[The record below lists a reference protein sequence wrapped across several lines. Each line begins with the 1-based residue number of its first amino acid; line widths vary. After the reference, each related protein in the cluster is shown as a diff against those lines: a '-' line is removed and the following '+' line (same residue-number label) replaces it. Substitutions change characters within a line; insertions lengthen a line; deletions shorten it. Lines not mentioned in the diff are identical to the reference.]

1 MGRLIVLM
9 ETELENNHKNS
20 PKPACKIRKTVY
32 SMSSYREREFQPQ
45 PQGDLKMPNAN
56 YKTFT
61 VRDLVDIV
69 NADKKHFP
77 NGLDTPIATGDFEGN
92 YHHILHEVFHGDKVG
107 KNPAILL
114 CYEMHESDGNR

>member
-1 MGRLIVLM
+1 MKIVLNRL
-9 ETELENNHKNS
+9 EIFKRRCIVCPVTE
-20 PKPACKIRKTVY
+20 
-32 SMSSYREREFQPQ
+32 SSNQ

-56 YKTFT
+56 YKTLT
-61 VRDLVDIV
+61 VRDLVNIV
-69 NADKKHFP
+69 NADKHFP

-114 CYEMHESDGNR
+114 CYEMHESDGNL